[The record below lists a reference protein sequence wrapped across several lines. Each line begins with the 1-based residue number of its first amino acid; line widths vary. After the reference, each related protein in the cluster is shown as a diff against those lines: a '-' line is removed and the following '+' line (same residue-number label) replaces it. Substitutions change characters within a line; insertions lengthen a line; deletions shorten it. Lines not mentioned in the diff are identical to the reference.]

1 MMREMRKL
9 NLSSQQQAQIKQIVT
24 QFRQTHPRGTEPS
37 AQDRQQLHQQIMN
50 VLTPAQ
56 QAQFKADMQR
66 ERQERMPSSGSTP
79 QP

>member
-37 AQDRQQLHQQIMN
+37 VQDRQQLHQQIMN

-66 ERQERMPSSGSTP
+66 ERQERMPSTGSTP